1 MIGNK
6 CTFCLKEQKARLNTT
21 LLMVAQVGSLYQK
34 KQEKDYL
41 SLIRG
46 SQLGTKVNTTAKKQ
60 GKYPKHVKESHL
72 IIKGNLCLMSKR
84 ERFQKHLKEDTTIQK
99 KQDVRCLKQEK
110 VENIQKKLG
119 RRCQRH
125 TRVKS
130 LGIKEILQ
138 KVRRTD
144 VLKKILVM
152 YAFAVTIAVI
162 SFFAGKVTTENRLVA
177 EHRQQFELARQRAAF
192 LTDTLEDIRTE
203 AGAIGASLDRQRT
216 SVADLR
222 ELIGEVRTR
231 YEKMEELLSC
241 VGRDDSD
248 AWNIDSGT
256 DNVDEGEISD
266 E

>member
-1 MIGNK
+1 M
-6 CTFCLKEQKARLNTT
+6 
-21 LLMVAQVGSLYQK
+21 
-34 KQEKDYL
+34 
-41 SLIRG
+41 
-46 SQLGTKVNTTAKKQ
+46 
-60 GKYPKHVKESHL
+60 
-72 IIKGNLCLMSKR
+72 
-84 ERFQKHLKEDTTIQK
+84 
-99 KQDVRCLKQEK
+99 
-110 VENIQKKLG
+110 
-119 RRCQRH
+119 
-125 TRVKS
+125 
-130 LGIKEILQ
+130 
-138 KVRRTD
+138 
-144 VLKKILVM
+144 LKKILVM